1 MHATNHRF
9 LYKQRDYKEA
19 AVVTEERNVELKREL
34 LRLRLF
40 VDHFLLPKVRLT
52 YVHLVVFF
60 TSSFRFVCKYNVSIQ
75 FA

>member
-1 MHATNHRF
+1 M
-9 LYKQRDYKEA
+9 
-19 AVVTEERNVELKREL
+19 VTEERNVELKREL

-60 TSSFRFVCKYNVSIQ
+60 ITSSFRFVCKYNVSIQ